1 MPAPVARD
9 DVYVGIRG
17 GRTGPFRD
25 AEVEVYVTSVVF
37 VVAGITM
44 VRGVADVEVPVH
56 GC

>member
-25 AEVEVYVTSVVF
+25 GEVVVDVTSVVF
-37 VVAGITM
+37 VVAGITL
-44 VRGVADVEVPVH
+44 VGGVADVEVPVH